1 MEICVNL
8 LLIALCV
15 VIVIDISGII
25 DDIEHRL
32 SKWLKGK
39 VKLGKP
45 WVCSFCMYHHISL
58 IYLICVGEL
67 TLKLYTSILFF
78 ALLTTVFSTL
88 LILIRETLNWAIE
101 KVYNTLK

>member
-1 MEICVNL
+1 MFINL
-8 LLIALCV
+8 LLIAICV
-15 VIVIDISGII
+15 VIIIDISGII
-25 DDIEHRL
+25 DDIENRL

-67 TLKLYTSILFF
+67 TLKLYTLILIF
-78 ALLTTVFSTL
+78 AHLSGVLASL
-88 LILIRETLNWAIE
+88 LICIRETLLWLIE
-101 KVYNTLK
+101 KAYNALN